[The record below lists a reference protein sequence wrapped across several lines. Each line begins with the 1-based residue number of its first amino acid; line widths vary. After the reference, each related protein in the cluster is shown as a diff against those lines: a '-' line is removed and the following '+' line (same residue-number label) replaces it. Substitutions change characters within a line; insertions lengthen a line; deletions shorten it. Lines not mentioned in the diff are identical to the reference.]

1 MVAQETS
8 VFRSQSTV
16 VLVPTLVVAPSTGDI
31 VYGLEA
37 EDFLI
42 RDNGIEQKVR
52 LDDAPDS
59 RPVSLIIVAQTGNH
73 ASAVLSGKD
82 SGLGFSLRPG
92 MGSGGGPA
100 GGPGPGGGG
109 AGGPGGGP
117 GGMPIGRQL
126 SGLGGVA
133 LMTEDLLYVP
143 GSEMALVTFDS
154 QATLAQDFTPDS
166 DQVTRKLRSLSEGDS
181 GNAILDALH
190 YSLNLLE
197 KRPKEHR
204 RVIFL
209 ICELHDHGSIA
220 SNFNDVVHQFLTT
233 NTELYSVAFSG
244 NAIELKNLVS
254 GKASNVF
261 LGNLRSGHFMGMGGR
276 GGPPGKGGGGGGMG
290 GPGGG
295 MGGPGGGMG
304 GPGGG
309 MGGPGGGMGG
319 GSMAGGA
326 ASVTGATGAGGMSGA
341 GGGMGMGGPGM
352 GPGSMNPIQMAIPF
366 IGKAVEAMKINVPQG
381 VADLTGG
388 EYIVFSN
395 THNFEDALQTLGNHA
410 HNRYQLS
417 FQVKEPTPG
426 LHKLD
431 VYVAK
436 RDASVAARKGYL
448 ISVSL
453 PRVQETPK
461 TSETAGTSAGGED

>member
-1 MVAQETS
+1 
-8 VFRSQSTV
+8 
-16 VLVPTLVVAPSTGDI
+16 
-31 VYGLEA
+31 
-37 EDFLI
+37 
-42 RDNGIEQKVR
+42 
-52 LDDAPDS
+52 
-59 RPVSLIIVAQTGNH
+59 
-73 ASAVLSGKD
+73 
-82 SGLGFSLRPG
+82 
-92 MGSGGGPA
+92 
-100 GGPGPGGGG
+100 
-109 AGGPGGGP
+109 
-117 GGMPIGRQL
+117 
-126 SGLGGVA
+126 
-133 LMTEDLLYVP
+133 
-143 GSEMALVTFDS
+143 
-154 QATLAQDFTPDS
+154 
-166 DQVTRKLRSLSEGDS
+166 
-181 GNAILDALH
+181 
-190 YSLNLLE
+190 
-197 KRPKEHR
+197 
-204 RVIFL
+204 
-209 ICELHDHGSIA
+209 
-220 SNFNDVVHQFLTT
+220 
-233 NTELYSVAFSG
+233 
-244 NAIELKNLVS
+244 
-254 GKASNVF
+254 
-261 LGNLRSGHFMGMGGR
+261 
-276 GGPPGKGGGGGGMG
+276 
-290 GPGGG
+290 
-295 MGGPGGGMG
+295 MG